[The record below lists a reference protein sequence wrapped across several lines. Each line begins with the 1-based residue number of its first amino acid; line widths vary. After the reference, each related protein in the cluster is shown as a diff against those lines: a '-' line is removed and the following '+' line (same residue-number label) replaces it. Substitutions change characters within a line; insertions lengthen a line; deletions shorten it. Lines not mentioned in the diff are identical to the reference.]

1 MKLEGMFF
9 DTPEAF
15 LAKVEEILGDIS
27 ITEWIKVFDEWKDH
41 LKRCIDASMHRRID
55 AEGEYL

>member
-9 DTPEAF
+9 DTPAAL

-27 ITEWIKVFDEWKDH
+27 ITEWVKVFDEWKDR
-41 LKRCIDASMHRRID
+41 LKQCIN